1 MNHDT
6 KSEMNPPGY
15 YVKFDSGHYD
25 LTCHIGPLWPE
36 RYSNDPAPWP
46 MYSFDRPAHI
56 LWNAIGAELFANGWT
71 DDDIKS
77 WLQSKG
83 PRWELDGDLGDRIE
97 ALGKD
102 YAARIMKDYSEY
114 KKS

>member
-1 MNHDT
+1 MTNEI
-6 KSEMNPPGY
+6 EMNPPGY
-15 YVKFDSGHYD
+15 DAKDGHSYD
-25 LTCHIGPLWPE
+25 LTGHIGPLWPE
-36 RYSNDPAPWP
+36 RYTENAAPWP

-77 WLQSKG
+77 WLKSKG
-83 PRWELDGDLGDRIE
+83 PRWELDGDLGDKLAE
-97 ALGKD
+97 LGKD

-114 KKS
+114 KKA